1 MELSDWR
8 TIGGV
13 GIWPMGVKGAHKWG
27 EGTDENVLLWERPCL
42 FGTRIKNDK
51 IGEGR
56 PIEGDNALG
65 HYVEDPFWRGDIIGG
80 THWQRNTRDIGAW
93 RWSWPVVIGEF
104 IPSPAH
110 MTTFSPLTGG
120 GFDINRPNLPTGG
133 GTTGQKHDH
142 HLQPIKRINPYSGE
156 YEADDRFTSITA
168 KMPKDDDA
176 QDIWPWFPK
185 GWIGIMEGAD
195 WEDDQQELFHSTD
208 PRIVVAQKGN
218 PWEMGSWM
226 CDLKDE
232 GIDKYCH
239 ASVQS
244 MFWVIQRPK
253 CDDVQFG
260 TAADSFGVPNT
271 IAWNIGGSG
280 QGDHRGGLM
289 IDKDSEADVGTPTGG
304 GGGAPVETGSKTNL
318 NPNSSFSFTKY
329 SGKASGGG
337 TGGPLGFISQRQAGP
352 IEIPCTKFGPS
363 SHHMGK
369 DRHGNDIYSAHLSM
383 NSYFTFPDGKLDGPL
398 KHDGKF
404 IPPDE
409 APELTFVWF
418 GYDAGMPHDFIGGPR
433 KGKHRWWCNTNKY
446 SPPCSPWGNPTVG
459 SAPGYGRTTEGGPG
473 AAFMDAPL
481 MVQGSPLGALSN
493 TYMAEWTYSLLGGDS
508 PFAFNGMSIPQYGQ
522 AGEDPWWETW
532 WKSYQDTL
540 MDVGEKV
547 EEWRDKLPGAKTLA
561 DAVERFWKKVAKTA
575 AKEAKKTGTKV
586 NVLIEETL
594 PLEDGKKKFGNFP
607 TAGEIWEGMKDVIS
621 GQEPLLP
628 GKKKH
633 PLTWSIFDLYEKLWK
648 QAKELAQKFDQD
660 PPPQQPPPN
669 LPSEDKGHGFE
680 GDGPLDPNAFQ
691 KRVKVPKDTEKKTPQ
706 NPPPK
711 KKNPGGGGGGGG
723 GQCGGS
729 NQYAQKVGPYSMSEQ
744 RGFLTYQFSSM
755 EEGGLAYIWRPQKF
769 QSREID
775 WKKWTKPNRSYRGY
789 TADSFS
795 PITCR
800 FEAYGAQGAR
810 NDASDDPLD
819 KATPWVYTHKPQ
831 TYRYMSGTANGGVVM
846 TSPEVDLADWST
858 GLAPITEV
866 AQSTTHFVAGR
877 GTRFGAG
884 MPDLF
889 LGGMEEGYSWYEDG
903 SGGLTFSSNVEST
916 PTERVKFSVN
926 GCVGVGGDS
935 YGGSLGSVVF
945 IANATRAP
953 VSNPTSG
960 GILYVTGGALT
971 YRGSSGTVTT
981 LAPA

>member
-27 EGTDENVLLWERPCL
+27 SNTNENDLLWERPCL

-51 IGEGR
+51 VGEGR
-56 PIEGDNALG
+56 PIEGEDALG
-65 HYVEDPFWRGDIIGG
+65 HYVEDPFWRGDLIGG

-93 RWSWPVVIGEF
+93 RWSWPVTIGEY
-104 IPSPAH
+104 IPPPMQLSSQS
-110 MTTFSPLTGG
+110 MSTFSPLTGG
-120 GFDINRPNLPTGG
+120 GFTITQANLPTGQQSQTPQG
-133 GTTGQKHDH
+133 VYEHY
-142 HLQPIKRINPYSGE
+142 LQPIKRINPYSGE

-168 KMPKDDDA
+168 KMPKDDTA
-176 QDIWPWFPK
+176 GDIWPWFPK

-195 WEDDQQELFHSTD
+195 WEDDQQELFHPTD
-208 PRIVVAQKGN
+208 PRIMAVHKES

-226 CDLKDE
+226 CDIKKESVDPE
-232 GIDKYCH
+232 RH

-253 CDDVQFG
+253 CNDVNFG
-260 TAADSFGVPNT
+260 FASDSNGVPNT

-289 IDKDSEADVGTPTGG
+289 IDTDSRFKGEGMVA
-304 GGGAPVETGSKTNL
+304 TGSGGSNL
-318 NPNSSFSFTKY
+318 DPNSSFNSSKY
-329 SGKASGGG
+329 SGTTTSDGG
-337 TGGPLGFISQRQAGP
+337 GGPLGFISQRQSGP

-363 SHHMGK
+363 SHHMGT
-369 DRHGNDIYSAHLSM
+369 DGDGNDIYAAHLSM
-383 NSYFTFPDGKLDGPL
+383 NSYFTFPGGVMDGPL
-398 KHDGKF
+398 MHDGPY

-409 APELTFVWF
+409 APELTHVWF
-418 GYDAGMPHDFIGGPR
+418 GYDAQMPHPFIGGQR
-433 KGKHRWWCNTNKY
+433 KGKHRWWCSTNKY
-446 SPPCSPWGNPTVG
+446 APPCSPPGNPTVG
-459 SAPGYGRTTEGGPG
+459 NAPGFGRTGEGGPG

-481 MVQGSPLGALSN
+481 MTQGSPQGALSE
-493 TYMAEWTYSLLGGDS
+493 TYMAEWTLSLLGGDS
-508 PFAFNGMSIPQYGQ
+508 PFAYNGMSLPQYGQ
-522 AGEDPWWETW
+522 ANEDPWWENW
-532 WKSYQDTL
+532 WNSYQDTL
-540 MDVGEKV
+540 MDVGETV
-547 EEWRDKLPGAKTLA
+547 EEWRNKLPGAKTIG
-561 DAVERFWKKVAKTA
+561 DAVEDFWKTVAKKA
-575 AKEAKKTGTKV
+575 FRAGEKAGEKLKG
-586 NVLIEETL
+586 N
-594 PLEDGKKKFGNFP
+594 GKKKFGNFP
-607 TAGEIWEGMKDVIS
+607 TAGEIWEGIKDVMT

-628 GKKKH
+628 DKKKG
-633 PLTWSIFDLYEKLWK
+633 PLTWSIFDLYKELWE
-648 QAKELAQKFDQD
+648 QAKKLAKKFDQD
-660 PPPQQPPPN
+660 GPPQQPPPN
-669 LPSEDKGHGFE
+669 GPGEGHGFE
-680 GDGPLDPNAFQ
+680 GDTPLDPGAFR
-691 KRVKVPKDTEKKTPQ
+691 KPKKTPAKKTPQ
-706 NPPPK
+706 NPPKK

-723 GQCGGS
+723 GCGGS

-744 RGFLTYQFSSM
+744 RGFLPYQFSSM
-755 EEGGLAYIWRPQKF
+755 EEGGLAYIWRPQRF

-810 NDASDDPLD
+810 NDASDSPLD

-846 TSPEVDLADWST
+846 TSPEVDLADWDT
-858 GLAPITEV
+858 GLAPVTGA
-866 AQSTTHFVAGR
+866 AQSTTHFIAGR

-884 MPDLF
+884 LPDLF
-889 LGGMEEGYSWYEDG
+889 LGGIEEGFSWYDDG
-903 SGGLTFSSNVEST
+903 SGGLTFSTNAEST
-916 PTERVKFSVN
+916 ATERVLFDVA
-926 GCVGVGGDS
+926 GCVGIGGDS

-945 IANATRAP
+945 IANASRAP
-953 VSNPTSG
+953 VSNPTGG